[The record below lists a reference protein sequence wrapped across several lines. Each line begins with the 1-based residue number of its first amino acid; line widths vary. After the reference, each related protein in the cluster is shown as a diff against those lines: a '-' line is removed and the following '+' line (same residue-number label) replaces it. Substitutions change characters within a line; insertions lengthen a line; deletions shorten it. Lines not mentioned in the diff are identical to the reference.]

1 MYEVHDEL
9 TINDA
14 FAALFIWESIIVLDR
29 EAILFWKTPLT
40 GPSLL
45 YLANKYTFLAITV
58 LDVLNFDHHLSVE
71 VRSPGLINRFSID

>member
-29 EAILFWKTPLT
+29 EAAFFWKTPLAWASFLHLT
-40 GPSLL
+40 
-45 YLANKYTFLAITV
+45 NKYTFLAITI
-58 LDVLNFDHHLSVE
+58 LDVLNLDHHLSVE
-71 VRSPGLINRFSID
+71 VRSPGLTNRFSID